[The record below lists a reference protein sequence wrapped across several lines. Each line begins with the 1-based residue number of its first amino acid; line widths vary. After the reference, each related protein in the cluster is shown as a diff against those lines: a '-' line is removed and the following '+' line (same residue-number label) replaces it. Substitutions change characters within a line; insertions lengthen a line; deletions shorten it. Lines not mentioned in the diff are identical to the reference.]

1 MKAEKVVDGT
11 EDLKVSLE
19 KEEALKKVQRELEAY
34 ETLARFTKQ

>member
-19 KEEALKKVQRELEAY
+19 KEEALKKVQRELL
-34 ETLARFTKQ
+34 TRRSQDLQSND